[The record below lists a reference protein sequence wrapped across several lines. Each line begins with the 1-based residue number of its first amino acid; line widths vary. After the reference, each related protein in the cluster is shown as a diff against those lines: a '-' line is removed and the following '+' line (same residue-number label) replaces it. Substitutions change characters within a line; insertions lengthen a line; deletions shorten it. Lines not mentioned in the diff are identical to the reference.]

1 MPIKL
6 PKGFQRRKSSG
17 NALEE
22 VQNPPGQSTF
32 RVFERPGTGGKSFDA
47 GQNLRSSTESKP
59 LPPTKRSLEEDD
71 DLFSV
76 QKAET
81 ANRYG
86 LRSISSPALA
96 NKSSGSGGTD
106 NSASTAPY
114 DSASISTRMSYAS
127 TNPSST
133 SIRSVQKS
141 TNSTERP
148 YDDIPV
154 PPTPKQ
160 RPGFLRGASRGFS
173 FGNKSQHDSNNTP
186 APPVPPP
193 HTNYNE
199 QPLPDLPDHGR
210 DRSVTESS
218 ASTATPPKLF
228 NSDLALDSSELDSF
242 SNMFDNIGRRSIV
255 PSPGNSSVVRGVLH
269 LILLSYADITQN
281 LLSSPPQHGHGT
293 SRQQRS
299 AIPPPLNID
308 RDRTVE
314 SSPYS
319 WTSNDNLLGSPSPT
333 KTVVP
338 HGTSPQLMSRKPLN
352 SRGLQ
357 ENNTPDMR
365 RPNDAPVRKSPSPL
379 GHKLNTALS
388 PPERSYSSQHLLP
401 DQSPAQEFPTSPDSR
416 NSFDSN
422 LAAEADLVSKW
433 QQKPAAPAAPKS
445 NNKIMTPAQF
455 ERYRQQQER
464 EQRLAG
470 PSGDNHGDSDSDHY
484 EDEDDAERDRQAVR
498 QRRKQEAH
506 LAVYRQT
513 MMKVTGE
520 QANPRSASGLSGR
533 VPNSSST
540 DLNARMS
547 YLTVDSKISGK
558 SSNDEEEDDDVPL
571 GILAAHGFPNKN
583 RPPTRLASASSPS
596 IATMAHPQAPTAAGS
611 NADGKRGSLP
621 VFARN
626 LPQDPYFG
634 AGVVNPSHRESMGMG
649 GGSVLGVPPT
659 PNLQPYPVH
668 PGGLVGVIANE
679 EKSRQM
685 RRGSPN
691 AQGGYEM
698 PPQPGM
704 LRSQSYPEMMG
715 MPPMLTPG
723 EMQMNQQMAQMMQM
737 QQQFMQQMQQMMGGQ
752 PGPPMPMI
760 HPTGSQSQ
768 GSLLMPPSQVQ
779 RPHSMPMPPSPGPP
793 GPRSMSTLNP
803 GMANWSQRPNSY
815 LPPMNG
821 IGGQGYAASLAPS
834 ERSNVGLAQRYRPV
848 STVGQE
854 NPSWKRSS
862 TFTSGTIRPVITNRG
877 TPSTIAVDDDDD
889 DEGWKDLKAK
899 RDNKKSKWKLK
910 KAQTGLADLFP
921 NGGAL

>member
-6 PKGFQRRKSSG
+6 PKGFPRRKSSG

-32 RVFERPGTGGKSFDA
+32 RVFERPGAGGKASDA
-47 GQNLRSSTESKP
+47 GQNLRASTESKP
-59 LPPTKRSLEEDD
+59 LPPLKRSFEADD
-71 DLFSV
+71 DLFSY
-76 QKAET
+76 QKPDL

-86 LRSISSPALA
+86 QRSISSPALA
-96 NKSSGSGGTD
+96 NKSSGSGGTE

-114 DSASISTRMSYAS
+114 DSASVSTRMSYAS

-141 TNSTERP
+141 TNSAERP

-173 FGNKSQHDSNNTP
+173 FGNKSQHDSNNMP
-186 APPVPPP
+186 APPMPPP
-193 HTNYNE
+193 HTYYNQ

-210 DRSVTESS
+210 DRSVTNSS

-228 NSDLALDSSELDSF
+228 DSDLTLNSSELDGF
-242 SNMFDNIGRRSIV
+242 SNMFDNIGRRSMV
-255 PSPGNSSVVRGVLH
+255 PSPGNSSLVGSVPH
-269 LILLSYADITQN
+269 ITPQPSADATQN
-281 LLSSPPQHGHGT
+281 LLSSPPHRRDEAFGQH
-293 SRQQRS
+293 RS

-308 RDRTVE
+308 RDRNIE

-319 WTSNDNLLGSPSPT
+319 WTSNDGLLRSPSPT
-333 KTVVP
+333 KTMVP
-338 HGTSPQLMSRKPLN
+338 QGALSQMTSRKALDPRSLK
-352 SRGLQ
+352 
-357 ENNTPDMR
+357 ENNTPDMQR
-365 RPNDAPVRKSPSPL
+365 ANDFQNRKSPSPL
-379 GHKLNTALS
+379 VRGLNTSLS
-388 PPERSYSSQHLLP
+388 PPEPSHSSQNLLAERA
-401 DQSPAQEFPTSPDSR
+401 PAQEYPPSPDSR

-422 LAAEADLVSKW
+422 LAVEADLVSKW
-433 QQKPAAPAAPKS
+433 QQKPNAPAASKT

-470 PSGDNHGDSDSDHY
+470 PSGNNHGDSDSDHY
-484 EDEDDAERDRQAVR
+484 DDDDDAERDRQAVR

-520 QANPRSASGLSGR
+520 QANPRSTSGLSGR
-533 VPNSSST
+533 LPNSSSN

-547 YLTVDSKISGK
+547 YLTVDSKTSGK

-583 RPPTRLASASSPS
+583 KPPTRLASASSPS
-596 IATMAHPQAPTAAGS
+596 IVTMAQPQAPTVAGS
-611 NADGKRGSLP
+611 TAEGRRGSLP

-649 GGSVLGVPPT
+649 GGSTLGVPPT
-659 PNLQPYPVH
+659 NNLQPYPVH
-668 PGGLVGVIANE
+668 PAGLVGVIANE

-691 AQGGYEM
+691 AQGGYDM

-704 LRSQSYPEMMG
+704 PRSQTYPDMMG
-715 MPPMLTPG
+715 MPAMLTPG

-752 PGPPMPMI
+752 PGPSMPMM
-760 HPTGSQSQ
+760 PTMGQQSQ
-768 GSLLMPPSQVQ
+768 GNLLMPPSQAQ
-779 RPHSMPMPPSPGPP
+779 RPHSMPMPPSPGTP
-793 GPRSMSTLNP
+793 GTRSMSTLNP
-803 GMANWSQRPNSY
+803 GMANWNQRPKSY
-815 LPPMNG
+815 FPPVNG
-821 IGGQGYAASLAPS
+821 NGAPGYASSLAPS
-834 ERSNVGLAQRYRPV
+834 ERSNVGLAPRYRPV
-848 STVGQE
+848 SIVGQE

-862 TFTSGTIRPVITNRG
+862 TFTSGTIRPIIANRG
-877 TPSTIAVDDDDD
+877 APSTIAADDDDD
-889 DEGWKDLKAK
+889 DQGWKEMKAK
-899 RDNKKSKWKLK
+899 RDNKSKWKLK

-921 NGGAL
+921 NGSAL